1 MRVAAPV
8 RTWTSG
14 QSTSSAEILAAPPA
28 AATSL
33 VAFDDELK
41 RSKGEDLSRSVL
53 PQPPSANANAMS
65 ASVPAPL
72 RTVCSV
78 RPLPIVRLT
87 LLGASPPWPALIA
100 SQPYSKPSV
109 ATQRRRGSIGVVLEP
124 CIKQMILPYPIDAQ
138 IVARIALALKAGLL
152 QQADR
157 GGIARNAGRLQAMQ
171 PQRPEAER
179 DQSAHRRGHVAFA
192 GERRAGPVADAAGL
206 RDTAADIGKREPA
219 DQRIVFAAKDQ
230 EGIGEIVA
238 QVLGIALEPPAERA
252 AREIVG
258 GPSRLPGHQEVAARF
273 TQGRP
278 LGIVAALR
286 HAQRHP
292 GAGDGR

>member
-14 QSTSSAEILAAPPA
+14 QSTSSAEVLAVPPA
-28 AATSL
+28 AAASL
-33 VAFDDELK
+33 VAFDDDLK

-53 PQPPSANANAMS
+53 PQPPSANANAMR

-87 LLGASPPWPALIA
+87 FLGASPPCPALIA

-109 ATQRRRGSIGVVLEP
+109 ATQRRRGMARSVQIEPRSPPNILLPHDLFRNPVPNFRDHALIGVVLEP

-157 GGIARNAGRLQAMQ
+157 GGI
-171 PQRPEAER
+171 
-179 DQSAHRRGHVAFA
+179 
-192 GERRAGPVADAAGL
+192 
-206 RDTAADIGKREPA
+206 
-219 DQRIVFAAKDQ
+219 
-230 EGIGEIVA
+230 
-238 QVLGIALEPPAERA
+238 
-252 AREIVG
+252 
-258 GPSRLPGHQEVAARF
+258 
-273 TQGRP
+273 
-278 LGIVAALR
+278 
-286 HAQRHP
+286 
-292 GAGDGR
+292 